1 MSKLI
6 LTAAVAAAALSVAGC
21 KNEHPSEANVSMN
34 AEEINYSDNMMA
46 DENMAGM
53 NDMNMT
59 NDMGNATEGNA
70 TGNAAMDNSTG
81 Y

>member
-6 LTAAVAAAALSVAGC
+6 LTAALAAAALGVAGC
-21 KNEHPSEANVSMN
+21 KNEQTNEANAAMN
-34 AEEINYSDNMMA
+34 AEEVNYADNMMA
-46 DENMAGM
+46 NENMTDM

-59 NDMGNATEGNA
+59 NDMGNATD
-70 TGNAAMDNSTG
+70 GNAATDNKTG

>member
-6 LTAAVAAAALSVAGC
+6 LTAVLAAAALTATGC
-21 KNEHPSEANVSMN
+21 KKEQANEANMAMN
-34 AEEINYSDNMMA
+34 AEETNYSDNMMA
-46 DENMAGM
+46 EENMAGT

-59 NDMGNATEGNA
+59 NDMGNAEGNA
-70 TGNAAMDNSTG
+70 TENATTNNSSG